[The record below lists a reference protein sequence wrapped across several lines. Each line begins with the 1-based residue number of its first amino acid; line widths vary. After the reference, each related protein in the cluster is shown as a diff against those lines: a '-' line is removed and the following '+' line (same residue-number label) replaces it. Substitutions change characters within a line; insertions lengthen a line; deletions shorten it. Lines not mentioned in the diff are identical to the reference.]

1 MAEPAYPGTDKYSMA
16 EFVTI
21 MLARQAG
28 GTGECT
34 GGGGANQAVSLAAN
48 RLAQITVRPD
58 LWLFTGGAGV
68 YNGKF
73 DTLPIGTWDPRC
85 GHGAECKIY
94 IADVVDGG
102 TRGGRS
108 GQGTGRMKAAG
119 SGGFGGIQVD
129 KFGNINMIGI
139 GPHPKL
145 KVRGPGT
152 VGTIWMGS
160 APSNV
165 YVEHHSKRVFVD
177 KCDYIS
183 GPGWLE
189 GGNSR
194 HKLLNG
200 RDGPTYIWSP
210 ICVFDFTED
219 EHRARIASVHPGYT
233 VKDVLD
239 NTGFEPVVS
248 KDVPTTTPPTDW
260 ELNALRTQVD
270 RNGVLR
276 KRRMT
281 VGN

>member
-1 MAEPAYPGTDKYSMA
+1 MA
-16 EFVTI
+16 
-21 MLARQAG
+21 AR
-28 GTGECT
+28 
-34 GGGGANQAVSLAAN
+34 AA
-48 RLAQITVRPD
+48 A
-58 LWLFTGGAGV
+58 
-68 YNGKF
+68 
-73 DTLPIGTWDPRC
+73 
-85 GHGAECKIY
+85 
-94 IADVVDGG
+94 
-102 TRGGRS
+102 RS

-165 YVEHHSKRVFVD
+165 YVEHHSKRIFVE

-189 GGNSR
+189 GGDSR

-200 RDGPTYIWSP
+200 RDGPKYIWSP

-233 VKDVLD
+233 VEGRGRQYRLRAGGAEGRAD
-239 NTGFEPVVS
+239 NHAADRLGTERAAHPGRSQRRPQEAAHDGRELGGRAYELPVDLGGEGWVTRGVQS
-248 KDVPTTTPPTDW
+248 PNHGHGCAGSSPGDDEERNYDGRRRPWKRSAKPWPIRP
-260 ELNALRTQVD
+260 AFSRTA
-270 RNGVLR
+270 
-276 KRRMT
+276 RR
-281 VGN
+281 